1 MNLQF
6 VKVEFF
12 STYSY
17 ANRLNEND
25 WSKKRKMDVIP
36 TGSSLLLYQTEDGQ
50 TKIEVRLQDETVWLN
65 QAQLCE
71 LFDKDKRTISEHI
84 QTIFKEEELLEES
97 VVRKFRTTASDGK
110 NYQVNYYNLD
120 VIISVGYRVSSHRG
134 TQFRIWATN
143 RLKEYLIKGFTLDD
157 ERLKRGGGGDY
168 FNELL
173 ARIRDIRSSEK
184 IFWRKVLDI
193 YATSIDYDPK
203 TEDSKQFFSV
213 VQNKMHWAAHGHT
226 AAEIIYSRANA
237 EKTNMGL
244 TAWSGK
250 KPRQTDAEI
259 AKNYLNEE
267 ELKVLNLIVS
277 LYLDFAELQALSRN
291 PMYMKDWIAK
301 LDDFLRMASRDILSH
316 AGKISHEEA
325 LDKARI
331 EYFKYQQQ
339 MLDAPSLV
347 ERHFLE
353 TIKEFEKVASIKAS
367 IETANMEE

>member
-1 MNLQF
+1 
-6 VKVEFF
+6 
-12 STYSY
+12 
-17 ANRLNEND
+17 
-25 WSKKRKMDVIP
+25 MDIIP
-36 TGSSLLLYQTEDGQ
+36 TDSSLLLYQTEDGE
-50 TKIEVRLQDETVWLN
+50 TKIEVRLQDETVWLS
-65 QAQLCE
+65 QAQLSE
-71 LFDKDKRTISEHI
+71 LFDKDRRTIAEHI
-84 QTIFKEEELLEES
+84 QNIFTEKELEENA
-97 VVRKFRTTASDGK
+97 VCRKFRHTAADGK
-110 NYQVNYYNLD
+110 NYQVMHYNLD

-143 RLKEYLIKGFTLDD
+143 RLKEFLIKGFALDD
-157 ERLKRGGGGDY
+157 ERLKRGVGGNY

-203 TEDSKQFFSV
+203 TESSKQFFAV

-237 EKTNMGL
+237 RKTNMGL
-244 TAWSGK
+244 TSWSGK
-250 KPRQTDAEI
+250 KPRQTDAEV

-291 PMYMKDWIAK
+291 AMSMKDWIAK

-316 AGKISHEEA
+316 AGKISHEDA

-331 EYFKYQQQ
+331 EYSKYQQQ
-339 MLDAPSLV
+339 ALEAPSLV

-353 TIKEFEKVASIKAS
+353 TIREFEKTSLIKAP
-367 IETANMEE
+367 IETNL